1 MLMLNDME
9 CIIYQIIIN
18 SFFSPFRWGG
28 LNYLGKYI
36 KKLLWIISNISQER
50 TTIYLICV

>member
-1 MLMLNDME
+1 V
-9 CIIYQIIIN
+9 
-18 SFFSPFRWGG
+18 GG

>member
-1 MLMLNDME
+1 MLNDME

-18 SFFSPFRWGG
+18 SFFFSPFRWGG